1 MENAPIIQTEN
12 KIDPELKE
20 ASKRYQRNV
29 SIKQCI
35 ITIVASL
42 IALCVLFIPLSF
54 NGGPMAIKTMPII
67 GDGSYL
73 ELQKYIAGGFSSL
86 ANLGDSGI
94 SLIGLLLNLSIYA
107 YIGILLC
114 DILFA
119 ILLIATK
126 SVILRIIFKVFSI
139 IFAIL
144 FVAIVMIQL
153 LHIAGYVG
161 WTLHDVTSEV
171 KMCPSLDA
179 FVFAIAIMA
188 VSVVMVNRQKNWFA
202 RWY

>member
-1 MENAPIIQTEN
+1 MENEVIVQTDKPIDKDLQ
-12 KIDPELKE
+12 E

-54 NGGPMAIKTMPII
+54 NGGPMAIKTMPIF

-73 ELQKYIAGGFSSL
+73 ELQKYIAGGFGAL
-86 ANLGDSGI
+86 ANFNDSAVSTVGTI
-94 SLIGLLLNLSIYA
+94 LNLSIYA

-119 ILLIATK
+119 IILIATK
-126 SVILRIIFKVFSI
+126 SVIARIIFKVFSI
-139 IFAIL
+139 IFAVA
-144 FVAIVMIQL
+144 FVGIVMIQL
-153 LHIAGYVG
+153 LHILGYIG
-161 WTLHDVTSEV
+161 WTLHDITSEV
-171 KMCPSLDA
+171 KMCPPVDA
-179 FVFAIAIMA
+179 FVFAIAVMA
-188 VSVVMVNRQKNWFA
+188 VSVVMVNRQKNWFS